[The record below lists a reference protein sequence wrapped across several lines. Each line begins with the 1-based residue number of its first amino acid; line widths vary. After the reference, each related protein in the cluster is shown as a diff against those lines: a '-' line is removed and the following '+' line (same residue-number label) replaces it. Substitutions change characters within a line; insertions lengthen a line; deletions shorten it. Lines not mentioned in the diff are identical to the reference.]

1 MIQSLL
7 AFGLMVVELLVA
19 EFIISAFL
27 QRRDFFWVRFIG
39 SSLVCIV
46 IALWI
51 WAIYGIFTG
60 KEFDYNGVNDFYDS
74 VFKFVYYVVVFA
86 LTVAAFKYSF
96 KGSIWTVLFYCAGGY
111 AMQHIAYNVFSLIG
125 IIPPVGAFFDA
136 HIYVGFLA
144 EVLCCAAIY
153 SAVYFLFIR
162 KRSAPDEIKDL
173 RGKVFLFLIVIF
185 VCIFIS
191 RFTKD
196 NTGRDVMTM
205 IAESAAAILNCSF
218 ILVFLFDITDKDKA
232 KNELQVMKE
241 LMRREKEQY
250 RMTKENI
257 DLINVKC
264 HDLKHQIQA
273 LRENA
278 SEQYIKKIED
288 AVMFYDSV
296 AKTGNDILDVIL
308 TEKSLLCEQN
318 RITFTCVV
326 RGEDLAFMD
335 GMDIYSLFGNAL
347 SNAFEHVSKIED
359 KDKRCISLNVR
370 TENDALSIHL
380 ENFYDGEIAF
390 EDGLPVTS
398 KSKDYHGFGVKS
410 MDYIAKKY
418 NGCMSIS
425 TQDGIFSLD
434 FAFPLSKDTVKADK
448 TEKKQPSRRNL

>member
-1 MIQSLL
+1 MIQSLC
-7 AFGLMVVELLVA
+7 AFGLMVLELLAA
-19 EFIISAFL
+19 EFIFSVFL
-27 QRRDFFWVRFIG
+27 QRRDFFWVRFVG
-39 SSLVCIV
+39 SSLVCV
-46 IALWI
+46 VTALWI
-51 WAIYGIFTG
+51 WGIYGILTG
-60 KEFDYNGVNDFYDS
+60 REFMYNGVDDFQDS

-86 LTVAAFKYSF
+86 MTVAAFKYSY
-96 KGSIWTVLFYCAGGY
+96 KGSVWTVLFYCAGGY
-111 AMQHIAYNVFSLIG
+111 AMQHIAWNVSSLIG
-125 IIPPVGAFFDA
+125 VIPPVGEFFSK
-136 HIYVGFLA
+136 YLYFSFLLDIA
-144 EVLCCAAIY
+144 CCAAIY
-153 SAVYFLFIR
+153 SAVYFLFIK

-196 NTGRDVMTM
+196 NSQRDVLTL
-205 IAESAAAILNCSF
+205 IAESAAAILNCAF

-232 KNELQVMKE
+232 KNEVQVMKE

-250 RMTKENI
+250 RLTKENI

-278 SEQYIKKIED
+278 SESYIKKIED

-318 RITFTCVV
+318 RITFTCVA
-326 RGEDLAFMD
+326 RGEDLSFMD
-335 GMDIYSLFGNAL
+335 DMDIYSLFGNAL
-347 SNAFEHVSKIED
+347 SNAFENVSRIED
-359 KDKRCISLNVR
+359 SDRRCISLNVR
-370 TENDALSIHL
+370 AENDVLSIHI

-390 EDGLPVTS
+390 EGDLPVTS

-418 NGCMSIS
+418 NGYMSIS

-434 FAFPLSKDTVKADK
+434 FVFPLSERKPAA
-448 TEKKQPSRRNL
+448 EQPTS